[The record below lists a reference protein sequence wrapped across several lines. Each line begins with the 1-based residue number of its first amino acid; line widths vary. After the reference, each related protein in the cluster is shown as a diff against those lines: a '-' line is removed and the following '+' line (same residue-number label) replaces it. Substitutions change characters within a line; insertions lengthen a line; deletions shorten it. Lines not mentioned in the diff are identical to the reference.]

1 MQYNNSNHIVNAG
14 KCAIYFC
21 NSHLDKIPVN
31 QKVKLLQYGID
42 NNLKFDFF
50 NEEENTGESR
60 PVKKELLR
68 KVRNGEYSEVVV
80 FKLNRWA
87 RTFHEL
93 ILELKEILEKGIR
106 FVSISDN
113 INFCAF
119 ADDIHSHV
127 LEAFAEFDRNL
138 TSESL

>member
-1 MQYNNSNHIVNAG
+1 MQFNNSQQPVNPG
-14 KCAIYFC
+14 KCALYSC
-21 NSHLDKIPVN
+21 QSNLDKIPVN

-50 NEEENTGESR
+50 NEEEDSEESR

-87 RTFHEL
+87 TTFHEL
-93 ILELKEILEKGIR
+93 ILELKEFLDKGIR

-113 INFCAF
+113 INFCAS

-138 TSESL
+138 ICESL